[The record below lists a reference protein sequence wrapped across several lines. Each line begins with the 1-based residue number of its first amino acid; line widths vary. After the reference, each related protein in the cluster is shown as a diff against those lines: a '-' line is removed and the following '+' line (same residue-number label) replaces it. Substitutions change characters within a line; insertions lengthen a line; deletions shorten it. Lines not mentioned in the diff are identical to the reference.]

1 MGLLNETYTPELSL
15 YGDEHDVQVFKR
27 INDSLSN
34 IKPNYAALEPVV
46 GKTPKSRTFNVE
58 EQKTIK
64 LIAAIVLT
72 SVNTG
77 NPTLTGDARFL
88 ITKVARALYPELET
102 MDFSISHHWGN
113 LYNEVGG
120 RIAGKYVNLWAIK
133 IEQPRPRFYQNTI
146 RLAPFKRNK
155 GNKITCMR
163 KVERLRL
170 LGETRQHENIY

>member
-1 MGLLNETYTPELSL
+1 MGLLNETYTPEFNL
-15 YGDEHDVQVFKR
+15 YGDEYDVQVFKR

-34 IKPNYAALEPVV
+34 VKPDYVALESVV
-46 GKTPKSRTFNVE
+46 GKSPKSRTSDVE
-58 EQKTIK
+58 EQKTLK

-72 SVNTG
+72 SVNAG
-77 NPTLTGDARFL
+77 NSTLTDDTRFL
-88 ITKVARALYPELET
+88 ITKVARVLYPELET

-113 LYNEVGG
+113 LYHEVGG

-163 KVERLRL
+163 KVERLRGL
-170 LGETRQHENIY
+170 